1 MKLEKNNKSCCTKLC
16 SNSLNNYYIILQGE
30 FQNEKSSK
38 IIVCTAIFAMLGGII
53 TSFAGEFVTF
63 EARQYSADQEQQLGY
78 IKTWFAQNAYYEGR
92 EVDNDPRTLILYGKG
107 VCGNYANA
115 VKDICVLLD
124 IPCLV
129 ISNKNIN
136 HAWNCVNVKNN
147 WYELDFT
154 GEVNPYTDGERILR
168 SCTYSTND

>member
-63 EARQYSADQEQQLGY
+63 EARQYSA
-78 IKTWFAQNAYYEGR
+78 IR
-92 EVDNDPRTLILYGKG
+92 
-107 VCGNYANA
+107 
-115 VKDICVLLD
+115 
-124 IPCLV
+124 
-129 ISNKNIN
+129 
-136 HAWNCVNVKNN
+136 NN
-147 WYELDFT
+147 SW
-154 GEVNPYTDGERILR
+154 VILR
-168 SCTYSTND
+168 PGLLRMRTMKEEKLIMILAH

>member
-1 MKLEKNNKSCCTKLC
+1 
-16 SNSLNNYYIILQGE
+16 LNNYYIILQGE

-115 VKDICVLLD
+115 VKDICVLL
-124 IPCLV
+124 
-129 ISNKNIN
+129 
-136 HAWNCVNVKNN
+136 
-147 WYELDFT
+147 E
-154 GEVNPYTDGERILR
+154 
-168 SCTYSTND
+168 

>member
-1 MKLEKNNKSCCTKLC
+1 
-16 SNSLNNYYIILQGE
+16 
-30 FQNEKSSK
+30 
-38 IIVCTAIFAMLGGII
+38 MLGGII

-136 HAWNCVNVKNN
+136 HAWNCVYVKNN